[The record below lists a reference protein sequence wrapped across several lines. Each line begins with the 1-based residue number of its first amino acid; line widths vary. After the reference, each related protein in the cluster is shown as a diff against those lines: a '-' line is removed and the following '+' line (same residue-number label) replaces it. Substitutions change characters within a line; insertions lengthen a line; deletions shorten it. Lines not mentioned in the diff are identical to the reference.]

1 MIHDRKCPECG
12 ATFAPRYGC
21 QVCCSDECKRARRKR
36 QNCERSREEFTT
48 RARREA
54 RATRKAMLA
63 RLAERDRAYER
74 EYGHPCGAPRG
85 RYQLVDAR

>member
-36 QNCERSREEFTT
+36 QINERRRRGSSFTT
-48 RARREA
+48 RARRE
-54 RATRKAMLA
+54 AMLA

-85 RYQLVDAR
+85 RYQLTDAG